1 MHQKSKIFCKDRGTT
16 IPESTKIWG
25 KKIKGQLKELMK
37 ASDWNHNGHAA
48 GNYIKISQ
56 PKHKQNH

>member
-1 MHQKSKIFCKDRGTT
+1 MHQKSKKICKDRGTT

-37 ASDWNHNGHAA
+37 ASD
-48 GNYIKISQ
+48 
-56 PKHKQNH
+56 